1 MGKFNKKMLKDNIH
15 YKKNSLLIIILVILL
30 LSLNFLEIT
39 TIADDKARPDL
50 IINYVNFPGT
60 VTEGNTIEFVVKI
73 KNIVNG
79 QTGEYGDIPSGTI
92 INVALFIDYNVVSTN
107 STSEG
112 LNVNQSKYVNLSW
125 TAELGSTTQRKVSI
139 AVDYT
144 STITESN
151 ENNNVW
157 DGYININEKEALL
170 EIISISIPGKLIV
183 NKATEIIAEIKNN
196 GKETTNPIYAKLNS
210 SEDGQIQTLINYSSL
225 SKDETCFFSFNW
237 IPSHF
242 GSQKI
247 SIDIIYN
254 NKTHDFEEKS
264 VIVEVEELKWWNENW
279 HYRYFFSVNGS
290 GNISVFFNF
299 TKLLNDLGVYSQVF
313 ENNTIR
319 VIEYRK
325 NGSFIGE
332 IIYYQFNE
340 SIDFDALNN
349 ATGYLIWNTTGN
361 SFEKYYCIYFDVSI
375 NLGSRT
381 VSNETENM
389 IESGNA
395 SIGLFSFEDGW
406 KIELLQ
412 PMNNS
417 YSLVNESINITVS
430 TTAYS
435 ENISAYI
442 FLTTNE
448 GHNFTI
454 NLTNIGNYTFWFY
467 ENFTFYEEG
476 NWIIRIFGN
485 DWAGYNPEV
494 VEYAFYVGK
503 PDIEIKNISFITD
516 WPPTSPKIYRS
527 DTVSI
532 IASIVSIYS
541 NINNVNVSLFIY
553 NLNNLLIYSSFTET
567 IIFKDEINNISFSW
581 KVDVSGDFNV
591 KIVIDPENLI
601 NEENESNNELIKKI
615 TVYEWPDLEI
625 TDITIPYQEITELDV
640 VRIEISIAN
649 KGFGNAT
656 NYEVELYIEQNIMSY
671 SNKVN
676 STVFSVNINE
686 SKIVNIYWDSAKPGT
701 WLVGAIVV
709 INDTKRDTNLLNNRF
724 LYDGFLL
731 VSSIERIPPSIS
743 DVIISPTNQ
752 IQGSSVAITARI
764 FDITGIESVTI
775 KIRNPLNFSYD
786 GNMVRINLDEFRF
799 IFDDTL
805 EPGFYKFTIT
815 AIDITYYKNTA
826 FYNGSFAIIKDSESP
841 VILYFD
847 AQPTVQKNNDFVTIT
862 CIASDNLEIDVVT
875 VTIEPPDN
883 SSYTEEME
891 LSSDG
896 KYEYRNSYDVFGKYI
911 YYIEVMDIA
920 ENIAVSDNGVFWI
933 TSNVKDTDNDG
944 LPDTWEKEYNLDS
957 QDPNDAGIDLD
968 DDSYTNL
975 KEYEMGTN
983 PLKDIF
989 VENVAF
995 RIKDNILY
1003 FAGLFILFFFLIVF
1017 YFIGKRRELK

>member
-1 MGKFNKKMLKDNIH
+1 MLKDNIH

-39 TIADDKARPDL
+39 TLADDRARPDL

-60 VTEGNTIEFVVKI
+60 VTEGNTFEFVVKI
-73 KNIVNG
+73 ENIVNG

-92 INVALFIDYNVVSTN
+92 INVALFIDNNIVSTN

-112 LNVNQSKYVNLSW
+112 LNVNQSRYVNLSW

-157 DGYININEKEALL
+157 DGYINVNEKEALL
-170 EIISISIPGKLIV
+170 EIISISISGKLIV

-210 SEDGQIQTLINYSSL
+210 SEDGQIQTLVNYSSL

-279 HYRYFFSVNGS
+279 HYRYFLSVNGS

-340 SIDFDALNN
+340 SIDFDAVNN
-349 ATGYLIWNTTGN
+349 ATGYLIWNATGN

-381 VSNETENM
+381 VLNETENM

-395 SIGLFSFEDGW
+395 NIGLFGFEEGW

-412 PMNNS
+412 PINNS

-448 GHNFTI
+448 GNNFTI

-516 WPPTSPKIYRS
+516 WPPTSPKIYRN

-532 IASIVSIYS
+532 IAGIVSIYS

-567 IIFKDEINNISFSW
+567 IIFKDKINNISFSW
-581 KVDVSGDFNV
+581 KADVSGDFNV

-625 TDITIPYQEITELDV
+625 TNIIIPYQEITELDV

-649 KGFGNAT
+649 KGLGNAT
-656 NYEVELYIEQNIMSY
+656 NYEVELYIEQKIMSY

-676 STVFSVNINE
+676 STVFSINVNE

-701 WLVGAIVV
+701 WLVGAMVV

-786 GNMVRINLDEFRF
+786 GIMVRINLDEFRF

-805 EPGFYKFTIT
+805 EPGFYQFTIT
-815 AIDITYYKNTA
+815 AVDVTYYKNTA

-847 AQPTVQKNNDFVTIT
+847 AQPIVQKNNDFVTIS

-875 VTIEPPDN
+875 VIIEPPDN
-883 SSYTEEME
+883 SSFTEEME
-891 LSSDG
+891 LSADG

-957 QDPNDAGIDLD
+957 EDPNDADIDLD

-975 KEYEMGTN
+975 EEYEMGTN

-1017 YFIGKRRELK
+1017 YFIGKRRALK